1 MKKIPTL
8 FVRTFEGHKITSVQ
22 PIFTSAQ
29 CEAAFKDGL
38 ATIKIDGACCAII
51 NGQLYKRYDFKR
63 GCGKNLPEG
72 ALYCQPE
79 PDRVTGHW
87 PFWVPCRK
95 DNPADKHFYIAHR
108 NALENKEFL
117 ACMPDWTY
125 EAIGPHFNGN
135 PYDLKNDI
143 LIPHGTSRAILPRS
157 FEGVKEW
164 LEKHACEGL
173 VFWLNGEP
181 VCKIKRSDFGLSWPV
196 QDAVYEF

>member
-38 ATIKIDGACCAII
+38 ATVKIDGACCAII

-63 GCGKNLPEG
+63 GCGKNLPDG

-87 PFWVPCRK
+87 PFWVPCK
-95 DNPADKHFYIAHR
+95 KENQADKHFFKAY
-108 NALENKEFL
+108 ENTLLRENMDYL
-117 ACMPDWTY
+117 PEGTY
-125 EAIGPHFNGN
+125 EAIGKHFNGN
-135 PYDLKNDI
+135 PYCLDTDTMLM
-143 LIPHGTSRAILPRS
+143 HGTTPAVLERT
-157 FEGVKEW
+157 FDGVKKW
-164 LEKHACEGL
+164 LETNEQEGL

-181 VCKIKRSDFGLSWPV
+181 VCKIKRTDFGLDWPIKK
-196 QDAVYEF
+196 

>member
-38 ATIKIDGACCAII
+38 ATIKMDGACCAII

-63 GCGKNLPEG
+63 GCGKNLPDG

-87 PFWVPCRK
+87 PFWVPCDRN
-95 DNPADKHFYIAHR
+95 NPADKHFFAAMEEYKLLPEET
-108 NALENKEFL
+108 LE
-117 ACMPDWTY
+117 DWTY

-135 PYDLKNDI
+135 PYKLTFDTLTK
-143 LIPHGTSRAILPRS
+143 HGVRIVQVPRT
-157 FEGVKEW
+157 FEAVKEW
-164 LEKHACEGL
+164 LESHYAEGL

-181 VCKIKRSDFGLSWPV
+181 VCKIKRTDFGLAWPIKK
-196 QDAVYEF
+196 